1 MGDDSQDGHH
11 PYFFKERLRVSKKH
25 FDEYFNKIYLQ
36 HLQLQR
42 ALEDMTKEV
51 EQNIVSPERIEELK
65 KTIQPVRT
73 AYETLLY
80 VKYLLN
86 MPKRKSKVNKYNK
99 QEFSKMKSK
108 TGNNYGPN
116 VIKNNESV
124 IRNLSL

>member
-1 MGDDSQDGHH
+1 MA
-11 PYFFKERLRVSKKH
+11 KKH

-36 HLQLQR
+36 YLQLQR
-42 ALEDMTKEV
+42 VLEDMTKEV

-65 KTIQPVRT
+65 KTIQPVKT

-86 MPKRKSKVNKYNK
+86 MPQRKSKVDRYNK

-108 TGNNYGPN
+108 TGDNYGPN
-116 VIKNNESV
+116 VIKNNNSV
-124 IRNLSL
+124 ISNLSL